1 MRGLPSHHSI
11 RLRRSGGGEATP
23 EQRLLSSDDRGIS
36 RRPELSIGLV
46 ALGRAGR
53 GSRSE

>member
-1 MRGLPSHHSI
+1 VRGLPSHHSI